1 MSRSNAHESVVKD
14 LFSITTTIDK
24 DAISNAE
31 NIAKILLIA
40 QDVLPSR
47 QRPILM
53 NLLLSIITNGW
64 EIYLGKMQLWFRYW
78 RHNRQASLM

>member
-14 LFSITTTIDK
+14 LFSITTTIDN
-24 DAISNAE
+24 DAMGNAE

-53 NLLLSIITNGW
+53 NLLSIITNGW
-64 EIYLGKMQLWFRYW
+64 EVYLGKM
-78 RHNRQASLM
+78 HVVSLLAA